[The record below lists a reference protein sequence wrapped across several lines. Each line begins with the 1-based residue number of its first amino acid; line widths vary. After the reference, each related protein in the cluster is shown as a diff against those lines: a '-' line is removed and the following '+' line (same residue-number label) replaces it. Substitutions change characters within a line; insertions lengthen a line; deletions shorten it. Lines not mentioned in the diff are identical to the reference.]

1 MRTDFFQALPAIIQ
15 TDRLQMKRTSIIDA
29 PALFTIWSDME
40 VAEYMNIE
48 QFTTVRQAEEM
59 IKAIE
64 AEPHACRYTIFF
76 NNRIIGSLG
85 INEFN
90 SLDNTLE
97 VGYELAKEFW
107 NNGFMTELL
116 KAFFKQIQNCLTFS
130 GVSAK
135 VLPENTASIF
145 LLEKLGFKL
154 TTKTS
159 ELDLYTQNVSPI
171 FIYKFYFSQK

>member
-1 MRTDFFQALPAIIQ
+1 MSTDFFHNLLTVIQ
-15 TDRLQMKRTSIIDA
+15 TDRLQMKQTSIIDA
-29 PALFTIWSDME
+29 PALFTIWSDAE
-40 VAEYMNIE
+40 VAKYMNIE
-48 QFTTVRQAEEM
+48 QFTTVFQAEEM

-64 AEPHACRYTIFF
+64 AEPHACRYSIFLG
-76 NNRIIGSLG
+76 NQIIGSLG

-90 SLDNTLE
+90 SVDNTVE

-107 NNGFMTELL
+107 NKGFMTELL
-116 KAFFKQIQNCLTFS
+116 NAFFEQIQSHLTFS

-154 TTKTS
+154 ATKTS

-171 FIYKFYFSQK
+171 FIYKFYFNQK